1 MKQQNSLLKQNETLD
16 DLEYNNLKI
25 IQNKFGY
32 KFSTDSVLLANF
44 GKAKPSDIYVDLCSG
59 SSVIAILF
67 LCKNQIK
74 SGYAVEIQNGLAE
87 MAERSLV
94 LNNLDKRLKVINDD
108 LSNMHNVLGYESVDV
123 ITVNPPYNETGET
136 SETDEIAI
144 ATHELKTNLAKI
156 MLEASKILKYGG
168 KIYMVHRADRL
179 AEICYELKKNNLE
192 PKRIR
197 IVYPKATKKPN
208 LVLIEAKKGAK
219 TGLVIESPLIL
230 NNNDGTETDELKK
243 IYGRKI

>member
-1 MKQQNSLLKQNETLD
+1 
-16 DLEYNNLKI
+16 
-25 IQNKFGY
+25 
-32 KFSTDSVLLANF
+32 
-44 GKAKPSDIYVDLCSG
+44 
-59 SSVIAILF
+59 
-67 LCKNQIK
+67 
-74 SGYAVEIQNGLAE
+74 
-87 MAERSLV
+87 
-94 LNNLDKRLKVINDD
+94 
-108 LSNMHNVLGYESVDV
+108 
-123 ITVNPPYNETGET
+123 
-136 SETDEIAI
+136 
-144 ATHELKTNLAKI
+144 
-156 MLEASKILKYGG
+156 
-168 KIYMVHRADRL
+168 MVHRADRL